1 MSKEFD
7 LLSLLPLTLIVNWFV
22 VLFLAG
28 YVFFS
33 FLVIRQVAVMCSV
46 VESGINVILKLLA
59 QLLFLAGLLLLLIA
73 VLVTIF

>member
-46 VESGINVILKLLA
+46 VESGINVVLKLIA

-73 VLVTIF
+73 VVVTIF

>member
-73 VLVTIF
+73 LAVTIF

>member
-73 VLVTIF
+73 VLVTVF